1 MCSKSWVYLVTY
13 QYHYSCSSTSLQF
26 TKQWATVFFRSFQVG
41 DSWCL
46 CLRRWSRKEKLGIT
60 DAGGLFLGLASLFWQ
75 RWSDRWEANLRW
87 QGVEAR
93 DHHRGTLKV
102 FRFLLI
108 TSSMYQVDFFFNS
121 FSFVSSDFKTGDFIF
136 ICHLL
141 FKILS

>member
-1 MCSKSWVYLVTY
+1 M
-13 QYHYSCSSTSLQF
+13 
-26 TKQWATVFFRSFQVG
+26 G
-41 DSWCL
+41 
-46 CLRRWSRKEKLGIT
+46 
-60 DAGGLFLGLASLFWQ
+60 
-75 RWSDRWEANLRW
+75 
-87 QGVEAR
+87 AR

-102 FRFLLI
+102 FRFLI